1 MAKLIG
7 SLDDA
12 PDFMPRRTK
21 GEPEEEDFMKKKL
34 KQMQKMEENR
44 KLENQKIYD
53 MSQQMAER
61 NQISK
66 KSGPAKAEN
75 EEDMIFKDKTQQ

>member
-53 MSQQMAER
+53 MS
-61 NQISK
+61 
-66 KSGPAKAEN
+66 
-75 EEDMIFKDKTQQ
+75 